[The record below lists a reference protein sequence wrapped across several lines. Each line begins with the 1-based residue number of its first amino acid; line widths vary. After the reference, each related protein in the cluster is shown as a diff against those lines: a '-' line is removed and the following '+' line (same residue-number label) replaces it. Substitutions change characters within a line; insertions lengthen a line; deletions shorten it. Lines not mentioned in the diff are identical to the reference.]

1 MARRKKTA
9 VDILLPEVSDPVK
22 SGVEQSLQWEAQM
35 EKMAT
40 LANELEERRQMT
52 ALAEREKDLE
62 YVEKLDRLLDSFL
75 TALSEVMEEE
85 NGETLKNTLRQALE
99 KGRLN
104 QIKEMVLAMLAIPMD
119 KREALLGFDD
129 TRQKK
134 KGGRMKLEVVWQNN
148 DGNQCGVRVEAD

>member
-22 SGVEQSLQWEAQM
+22 SGVEQSLQWEAHM
-35 EKMAT
+35 ERLAT
-40 LANELEERRQMT
+40 LANELEERRQEV

-62 YVEKLDRLLDSFL
+62 YVDKLDRLLDTFL
-75 TALSEVMEEE
+75 TAMAEVLEEE
-85 NGETLKNTLRQALE
+85 NGETLKQALRQALE

-104 QIKEMVLAMLAIPMD
+104 QIKEMVVAMLGIPMD
-119 KREALLGFDD
+119 KREALLSFDE

-134 KGGRMKLEVVWQNN
+134 KGGRMKLEVVWKNN
-148 DGNQCGVRVEAD
+148 TGEQCGVRVEAD